1 MKNLIVV
8 LLGGVS
14 GERKISFLT
23 GKACSK
29 ALKKRGY
36 KVKELDA
43 KGNFVKK
50 LKKLKPKIV
59 FNALHGK
66 YGEDGFVQ
74 SILECLKIPYTH
86 SGILSSSL
94 AMDKELSKILFKKN
108 KIKTPKYFLIH
119 KNNKKSFKTKM
130 KEKKIKFPIVIKP
143 TNEGSSLGVYICK
156 NKKEFNKNYKKLEKN
171 YEKIIVEQYIP
182 GREIQAEMVKALL
195 QDCSE
200 LEVKYQG
207 IVDEHAEFV
216 VTVKNINNGHNLP
229 SGSTADRQVWVHLKL
244 VDEQGNQIYE
254 SGMLD
259 ANGDLM
265 DGVQGHSLNPAGDPE
280 LLAFGQFIFNAEGE
294 HVLFPW
300 EAHKYTDH
308 LLGPGQ
314 TAWRDY
320 LIPLE
325 EVTGKIISAT
335 ATLNYRT
342 FPPFLIR
349 QLEDEGFLEPGTLME
364 IPIVEMETV
373 SGTWTIQ

>member
-143 TNEGSSLGVYICK
+143 TNEGSSLGVYICR
-156 NKKEFNKNYKKLEKN
+156 NQIQFDKNYKKLDSE
-171 YEKIIVEQYIP
+171 YSKILVEEYIP
-182 GREIQAEMVKALL
+182 GKEIQVAVMGNKALGAIELIPSREFYDYTAKYSSKAKTKHVMPAPLQQKKYDEVLLVAKKAHKILGCKGVTRSDFRFYKNKFYLLETNTQPGMTKLSLVPEIAHYCGINFEDLVTWMVKDA
-195 QDCSE
+195 S
-200 LEVKYQG
+200 
-207 IVDEHAEFV
+207 
-216 VTVKNINNGHNLP
+216 NN
-229 SGSTADRQVWVHLKL
+229 R
-244 VDEQGNQIYE
+244 
-254 SGMLD
+254 
-259 ANGDLM
+259 
-265 DGVQGHSLNPAGDPE
+265 
-280 LLAFGQFIFNAEGE
+280 
-294 HVLFPW
+294 
-300 EAHKYTDH
+300 
-308 LLGPGQ
+308 
-314 TAWRDY
+314 
-320 LIPLE
+320 
-325 EVTGKIISAT
+325 
-335 ATLNYRT
+335 
-342 FPPFLIR
+342 
-349 QLEDEGFLEPGTLME
+349 
-364 IPIVEMETV
+364 
-373 SGTWTIQ
+373 